1 MAAVPGKN
9 GKAAVTPERKPS
21 PGGTQKKKYV
31 NLALQGGGTHGAF
44 TWGVLDRLLEDDRIN
59 IEAISGTSAGAMN
72 AVLIADGLMTDGK
85 EGARRAMD
93 GFWRSV
99 SHAAQFSP
107 MKRTALDVLTGNWN
121 LDRSPSYIFFELMEK
136 LASPYV
142 FNPFNL
148 NPLRELLARQV
159 DFERV
164 RRCDI
169 LKVFVSATN
178 VRTGCVKLFD
188 RKALTVDMVM
198 ASASLPYLFQAVEI
212 AGDYYWDGGYAGN
225 PVLYPFAYQCTS
237 KDVVLVQINP
247 MYREEVPMTAQEILN
262 RVNEITFNGSL
273 MKELRAIE
281 FIGRLLDSESVDPS
295 RYKKMLIHVV
305 QAQDELKQFNASSKF
320 NAEWGFLTHLR
331 ALGRATAAKWLDEN
345 FAAIGERSSVDLRSL
360 FE

>member
-1 MAAVPGKN
+1 MATPPGKN
-9 GKAAVTPERKPS
+9 GKAAAKPERKPP
-21 PGGTQKKKYV
+21 PGGNKRKKGV
-31 NLALQGGGTHGAF
+31 NLALQGGGAHGAF
-44 TWGVLDRLLEDDRIN
+44 TWGVLDRLLEDDRID
-59 IEAISGTSAGAMN
+59 IEAISGTSAGALN
-72 AVLIADGLMTDGK
+72 AVLIADGLMADGK

-93 GFWRSV
+93 GFWRSL
-99 SHAAQFSP
+99 SRAAQFSP
-107 MKRTALDVLTGNWN
+107 VKRTPLDVLTGNWN
-121 LDRSPSYIFFELMEK
+121 LDRSPSYLLFALMEQ
-136 LASPYV
+136 LTSPYV

-159 DFERV
+159 NFERV
-164 RRCDI
+164 RRCDL

-178 VRTGCVKLFD
+178 VRTGSVKLFD
-188 RKALTVDMVM
+188 RKELTVDTVM
-198 ASASLPYLFQAVEI
+198 ASTSLPYLFHSVEI

-247 MYREEVPMTAQEILN
+247 FRREEVPMTAQEILN

-281 FIGRLLDSESVDPS
+281 FVGRLLDAESVDPT
-295 RYKKMLIHVV
+295 RYKKMLIHIVT
-305 QAQDELKQFNASSKF
+305 AQEELKQFNASSKF

-331 ALGRATAAKWLDEN
+331 ALGRATAAQWLDEN
-345 FAAIGERSSVDLRSL
+345 YDAIGERSSVDVRSL